1 MAGDGLVFHELSF
14 VPEGDDEVVVGR
26 LDTGSYAVFPA
37 DGAQLLQRLMGG
49 MPPAAAA
56 DWYEATFGEEADLQ
70 DFLDTLR
77 ELGFV
82 SEGDR
87 TEPAAPASP
96 VRLRAWGRAAFS
108 APAWILYATL
118 IGGWTWAVIARPD
131 LAPRPGQI
139 FFTHSLLAVQL
150 VITLGQ
156 VPLLLLHE
164 GFHILAGRRLGLP
177 TRLSVSNRLT
187 YIVAETQINGL
198 LSVPRVKRYLPFF
211 AGMVCDGVVFASL
224 GLVADLTRNPG
235 GMFSFTGR
243 LCLGL
248 AFTVAVRMLWQ
259 FQLYLRT
266 DLYYVAATAWNCYD
280 LHDAGM
286 ALLKNRLW
294 RLVNRPDRIVDEENW
309 TLRDRRV
316 GTFYGPFIVL
326 GYAAFVAITVFIS
339 VPVTVDYV
347 RIAGRALDSGAVDA
361 SFWDAVLSLCMNVAQ
376 IVALVVLSR
385 RKRRNNKS
393 AHSHTSASPEVELA

>member
-14 VPEGDDEVVVGR
+14 VPEGDEVVVGR

-37 DGAQLLQRLMGG
+37 DGAELLQQLMRG
-49 MPPAAAA
+49 MTLGAAA
-56 DWYEATFGEEADLQ
+56 DWYEATFEEEADLQ
-70 DFLDTLR
+70 DFVTTLR
-77 ELGFV
+77 DLGFV
-82 SEGDR
+82 SEADR
-87 TEPAAPASP
+87 AQPAAPAP
-96 VRLRAWGRAAFS
+96 EVRLRGLGRAAFS
-108 APAWILYATL
+108 PPAWALYGAL
-118 IGGWTWAVIARPD
+118 VGGWTWAAIARPD
-131 LAPRPGQI
+131 LAPHPGQI

-198 LSVPRVKRYLPFF
+198 LSVPRAKRYLPFF
-211 AGMVCDGVVFASL
+211 AGMVCDGVVFSVL

-235 GMFSFTGR
+235 GSFSLTGR

-259 FQLYLRT
+259 LQLYLRT

-286 ALLKNRLW
+286 TLLKNRVW
-294 RLVNRPDRIVDEENW
+294 RRTNRPDRIVDEEKW
-309 TLRDRRV
+309 TPRDRRV
-316 GTFYGPFIVL
+316 GTFYGPFIAL
-326 GYAAFVAITVFIS
+326 GYCAFAGITVFVSI
-339 VPVTVDYV
+339 PVTVNYA
-347 RIAGRALDSGAVDA
+347 RIAGRALGSGGVDA
-361 SFWDAVLSLCMNVAQ
+361 AFWDAVLSLCMNVAQ
-376 IVALVVLSR
+376 IAALVVLSR
-385 RKRRNNKS
+385 RKRRNKNS
-393 AHSHTSASPEVELA
+393 AHSLTSSSPEVELS

>member
-14 VPEGDDEVVVGR
+14 VPEGDEVVVGR

-37 DGAQLLQRLMGG
+37 DGAELLRQLMRG
-49 MPPAAAA
+49 MTLGAAA
-56 DWYEATFGEEADLQ
+56 DWYETTFGEDADLP
-70 DFLDTLR
+70 DFVTTLR
-77 ELGFV
+77 ELGFID
-82 SEGDR
+82 EEDR
-87 TEPAAPASP
+87 GRPAAPAP
-96 VRLRAWGRAAFS
+96 QVRLRGLGRAAFS
-108 APAWILYATL
+108 APAWVLYGAVV
-118 IGGWTWAVIARPD
+118 GGWTWAVIARPD
-131 LAPRPGQI
+131 LAPHPGQI
-139 FFTHSLLAVQL
+139 FFTHSLLVVQL

-198 LSVPRVKRYLPFF
+198 LSVPRAKRYLPFF
-211 AGMVCDGVVFASL
+211 AGMVCDGVVFAVL

-235 GMFSFTGR
+235 GSFSLAGR

-259 FQLYLRT
+259 LQLYLRT

-286 ALLKNRLW
+286 TLMKNRVW
-294 RLVNRPDRIVDEENW
+294 RFMNRPDRIVDEEKW
-309 TLRDRRV
+309 TPRDRRV
-316 GTFYGPFIVL
+316 GAFYGPFIVL
-326 GYAAFVAITVFIS
+326 GYGAFAAITVFVS
-339 VPVTVDYV
+339 VPVTVNYV
-347 RIAGRALDSGAVDA
+347 SIAGRALGSGGVDA

-385 RKRRNNKS
+385 RKRRNQKS
-393 AHSHTSASPEVELA
+393 AHSLTSSSPEVELA

>member
-14 VPEGDDEVVVGR
+14 VPEGDEVVVGR
-26 LDTGSYAVFPA
+26 LDTGSYAVFPS
-37 DGAQLLQRLMGG
+37 DGAELLQQLIRG
-49 MPPAAAA
+49 MTLDAAA
-56 DWYEATFGEEADLQ
+56 DWYESTFGEEADLE
-70 DFLDTLR
+70 DFLSTLL

-82 SEGDR
+82 SEEEQ
-87 TEPAAPASP
+87 TLQPATGPTA
-96 VRLRAWGRAAFS
+96 VRWRALGNAAFS
-108 APAWILYATL
+108 LPAWALYAAVV
-118 IGGWTWAVIARPD
+118 GAWTWAAIDRPD

-139 FFTHSLLAVQL
+139 FFAHSLLAVQL

-198 LSVPRVKRYLPFF
+198 LSVPRSKRYLPFF
-211 AGMVCDGVVFASL
+211 AGMVCDGVVFAAL

-235 GMFSFTGR
+235 GSFSLTGR

-294 RLVNRPDRIVDEENW
+294 RRLNRPDRLVDEERW
-309 TLRDRRV
+309 TTRDRRV

-326 GYAAFVAITVFIS
+326 GYAAFAAITVFVS
-339 VPVTVDYV
+339 VPVTADYV
-347 RIAGRALDSGAVDA
+347 RIAARALDSGSVDA
-361 SFWDAVLSLCMNVAQ
+361 AFWDAVLSLCMNVAQ

-385 RKRRNNKS
+385 RKRREKKS
-393 AHSHTSASPEVELA
+393 AQSITSSSPEVELA

>member
-14 VPEGDDEVVVGR
+14 VPEGDEVVVGR

-37 DGAQLLQRLMGG
+37 DGAELLRQLMRG
-49 MPPAAAA
+49 MALGAAA
-56 DWYEATFGEEADLQ
+56 DWYETTFGEDADLQ
-70 DFLDTLR
+70 DFVTTLR

-82 SEGDR
+82 DDEDR
-87 TEPAAPASP
+87 GRPAPPAPR
-96 VRLRAWGRAAFS
+96 VRLRGLGRAAFS
-108 APAWILYATL
+108 APAWVLYGAMV
-118 IGGWTWAVIARPD
+118 GGWTWAAIARPD
-131 LAPRPGQI
+131 LAPHPGQI
-139 FFTHSLLAVQL
+139 FFTHSLLVVQL

-198 LSVPRVKRYLPFF
+198 LSVPRAKRYLPFF
-211 AGMVCDGVVFASL
+211 AGMVCDGVVFAAL

-235 GMFSFTGR
+235 GSFSSTGR

-248 AFTVAVRMLWQ
+248 AFTVAVRVLWQ
-259 FQLYLRT
+259 LQLYLRT

-286 ALLKNRLW
+286 TLMKNRVW
-294 RLVNRPDRIVDEENW
+294 RFMNRPDRVVDEEKW
-309 TLRDRRV
+309 TPRDRRV
-316 GTFYGPFIVL
+316 GAFYGPFIVL
-326 GYAAFVAITVFIS
+326 GYGAFAAITVFVS
-339 VPVTVDYV
+339 VPVTVNYV
-347 RIAGRALDSGAVDA
+347 SIAGRALGSGGVDA

-385 RKRRNNKS
+385 RKRRNKKS
-393 AHSHTSASPEVELA
+393 AHSLTSSSPEVELA

>member
-14 VPEGDDEVVVGR
+14 VPEGDEVVVGR

-37 DGAQLLQRLMGG
+37 DGAELLRQLMRG
-49 MPPAAAA
+49 MTLGAAA
-56 DWYEATFGEEADLQ
+56 DWYETTFGEDADLP
-70 DFLDTLR
+70 DFVTTLR
-77 ELGFV
+77 ELGFID
-82 SEGDR
+82 EEDR
-87 TEPAAPASP
+87 ARPAAPAP
-96 VRLRAWGRAAFS
+96 QVRLRGLGRAAFS
-108 APAWILYATL
+108 APAWVLYGAVV
-118 IGGWTWAVIARPD
+118 GGWTWAVIARPD
-131 LAPRPGQI
+131 LAPHPGQI
-139 FFTHSLLAVQL
+139 FFTHSLLVVQL

-198 LSVPRVKRYLPFF
+198 LSVPRAKRYLPFF
-211 AGMVCDGVVFASL
+211 AGMVCDGVVFAVL

-235 GMFSFTGR
+235 GSFSLAGR

-259 FQLYLRT
+259 LQLYLRT

-286 ALLKNRLW
+286 TLMKNRVW
-294 RLVNRPDRIVDEENW
+294 RFMNRPDRIVDEEKW
-309 TLRDRRV
+309 TPRDRRV
-316 GTFYGPFIVL
+316 GAFYGPFIVL
-326 GYAAFVAITVFIS
+326 GYGAFAAITVFVS
-339 VPVTVDYV
+339 VPVTVNYV
-347 RIAGRALDSGAVDA
+347 SIAGRALGSGGVDA

-385 RKRRNNKS
+385 RKRRNQKS
-393 AHSHTSASPEVELA
+393 AHSLTSSSPEVELA